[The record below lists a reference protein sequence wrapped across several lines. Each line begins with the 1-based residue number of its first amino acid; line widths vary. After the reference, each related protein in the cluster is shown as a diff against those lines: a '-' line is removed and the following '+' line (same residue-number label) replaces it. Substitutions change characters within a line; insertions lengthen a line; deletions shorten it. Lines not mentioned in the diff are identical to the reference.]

1 MRKRERKCACLR
13 KRGSVCVML
22 ELGRPPSTSELEER
36 ERERER
42 ERETNYFQG

>member
-1 MRKRERKCACLR
+1 
-13 KRGSVCVML
+13 ML

-42 ERETNYFQG
+42 LTTSKVESVTTLSIGRLVGVI